1 MHGYHADGYISG
13 ERKGRDRAL
22 VKTPISD
29 EELKRL
35 YEKHGTATIGK
46 MVGRNA
52 EGIRKRLKKL
62 GVKMRPRGSVRTFTP
77 SREELEAEYQTH
89 SMRQIADKYGVGE
102 TVVWKRLKEFG
113 IELHGY
119 ENGGHRLRPGRIF
132 SEEHRRK
139 LGLSMRGKVG
149 PLNRNWKGGRTP
161 ENIRL
166 RGSIEYREWKSAA
179 LALRGYKCQECG
191 LPDRTTCGCC
201 GTQVVLHVHHVKSFA
216 KFPESRFDPENSEVL
231 CPKCHRLR
239 HRRR

>member
-1 MHGYHADGYISG
+1 MS
-13 ERKGRDRAL
+13 
-22 VKTPISD
+22 KTPISD

-35 YEKHGTATIGK
+35 YETLSTQKIGGLL
-46 MVGRNA
+46 GRNP
-52 EGIRKRLKKL
+52 EGIRKRLHKL

-113 IELHGY
+113 IKLHDY

-139 LGLSMRGKVG
+139 IGLSMRGRVG
-149 PLNRNWKGGRTP
+149 TLNRNWKGGKTA

-179 LALRGYKCQECG
+179 LALHGFKCQECG
-191 LPDRTTCGCC
+191 VWIERPAAAAERKSCSTSIMSNRLPSSPKVASIPKTA
-201 GTQVVLHVHHVKSFA
+201 KSCA
-216 KFPESRFDPENSEVL
+216 LSVIA
-231 CPKCHRLR
+231 
-239 HRRR
+239 